1 MGIWLPTTEAEIE
14 TVLFSGTAPEG
25 HFLDFKRELGS
36 TPGSRKE
43 TAQDI
48 ASFALDGGVL
58 IVGVDEP
65 DPGSYKLSPQPLAD
79 LSERAE
85 QIAANRPDPGLYVR
99 TTVIPSRDN
108 PGVGYLVVEVP
119 PSPAAPH
126 MVDGRYWGRSERT
139 KRQLNDAEV
148 ARFHAARTVSDRK
161 VVDALN
167 EELLREPQPVPASRM
182 FFVAEPLVAH
192 EGLARTFVR
201 GAPSLVRELVHGQ
214 EHRVPSSV
222 REHSPTTWDL
232 SASVRRS
239 KGIALTS
246 LADGR
251 KSPPEDFLAETA
263 TDIEVQTSGAIR
275 GLMSRLTYREEHPRV
290 PEGTKRVIESL
301 PIAWSHRLVAWAG
314 ALGKELEYRGP
325 WGFGVHLYGL
335 EGVSA
340 GPQDE
345 RGRSILT
352 SRSLP
357 VYEAASFQSTTTAS
371 FQEVHDAPHAIVDR
385 LVGDFVHS
393 LGVSNRYP
401 DCFPHQ

>member
-14 TVLFSGTAPEG
+14 TVTSAGTAPEG

-65 DPGSYKLSPQPLAD
+65 EPGTYKLSPQPLSD

-99 TTVIPSRDN
+99 TAIIPSRDN
-108 PGVGYLVVEVP
+108 PSAGYLVVEVP

-148 ARFHAARTVSDRK
+148 ARFHAARARSDTK
-161 VVDALN
+161 VLEALE
-167 EELLREPQPVPASRM
+167 EELARDPEPRPASRM
-182 FFVAEPLVAH
+182 LFVAEPLVADG
-192 EGLARTFVR
+192 GLARSFVR
-201 GAPSLVRELVHGQ
+201 GPQTAVRELTQGV
-214 EHRVPSSV
+214 ENRVPGSV
-222 REHSPTTWDL
+222 REYSPTPWEL
-232 SASVRRS
+232 STSVRRA
-239 KGIALTS
+239 KGIALTG
-246 LADGR
+246 LAEGR
-251 KSPPEDFLAETA
+251 KSPSEAFLSETA

-275 GLMSRLTYREEHPRV
+275 GVMSRLTYLEEHPRV
-290 PEGTKRVIESL
+290 PEGTKRVIEGL

-314 ALGKELEYRGP
+314 TLGEQLMYRGP

-335 EGVSA
+335 EGVCA
-340 GPQDE
+340 APRDE
-345 RGRSILT
+345 RGMRILS

-357 VYEAASFQSTTTAS
+357 VYEVATFQSTTTAS
-371 FQEVHDAPHAIVDR
+371 FQEIQDDPLAIVDR
-385 LVGDFVHS
+385 LIGDFIHS
-393 LGVSNRYP
+393 LGVSSRYP
-401 DCFPHQ
+401 DCFPGQ

>member
-14 TVLFSGTAPEG
+14 AVLFSGTAPEG

-58 IVGVDEP
+58 IIGVDEP
-65 DPGSYKLSPQPLAD
+65 RSGGYTLSPQPLAD

-99 TTVIPSRDN
+99 TTVIPSSNQPD
-108 PGVGYLVVEVP
+108 VGYLVIEVP

-139 KRQLNDAEV
+139 KRLLNDAEV
-148 ARFHAARTVSDRK
+148 ARFHAARTLSDRQ
-161 VVDALN
+161 VVEALN
-167 EELLREPQPVPASRM
+167 EELARDPRPRPESRM
-182 FFVAEPLVAH
+182 LFVAEPLAAD
-192 EGLARTFVR
+192 EGLARKFVR
-201 GAPSLVRELVHGQ
+201 GPQTAVRELTQGVENQ
-214 EHRVPSSV
+214 VPGSV
-222 REHSPTTWDL
+222 REYSPTPWEL
-232 SASVRRS
+232 STSVRRA
-239 KGIALTS
+239 KGIALTG
-246 LADGR
+246 LAEGR
-251 KSPPEDFLAETA
+251 KSPPESFLAETA

-275 GLMSRLTYREEHPRV
+275 GVMSRLTYLEEHPRV
-290 PEGTKRVIESL
+290 PEGTKRVIEGL
-301 PIAWSHRLVAWAG
+301 PVAWSHRLIAWAG
-314 ALGKELEYRGP
+314 ALGEQVTYRGP

-340 GPQDE
+340 APRDE
-345 RGRSILT
+345 RGMRILS

-357 VYEAASFQSTTTAS
+357 VYEATTFQSTTTAS
-371 FQEVHDAPHAIVDR
+371 FQEIQDDPRAIVDR
-385 LVGDFVHS
+385 LIGDFIHS
-393 LGVSNRYP
+393 LGVSSRYP
-401 DCFPHQ
+401 DCFPVQ

>member
-14 TVLFSGTAPEG
+14 AVIFSGTAPEG

-65 DPGSYKLSPQPLAD
+65 ESGTYTLSPQPLSD

-99 TTVIPSRDN
+99 TTIIPSHDN
-108 PGVGYLVVEVP
+108 PDAGYLVIEVP
-119 PSPAAPH
+119 ASPAAPH

-148 ARFHAARTVSDRK
+148 ARFHATRTRSDIK
-161 VVDALN
+161 VIEALN
-167 EELLREPQPVPASRM
+167 EELSRDPQPRPESRM
-182 FFVAEPLVAH
+182 FFVAEPLVAD
-192 EGLARTFVR
+192 EGLGRSFVR
-201 GAPSLVRELVHGQ
+201 GGPTLARALAMGYED
-214 EHRVPSSV
+214 RVPESV
-222 REHSPTTWDL
+222 REHSPAPWEL
-232 SASVRRS
+232 SASVRRA
-239 KGIALTS
+239 KGVAFTN
-246 LADGR
+246 LAEGR
-251 KSPPEDFLAETA
+251 KTPSDNFLAEVA
-263 TDIEVQTSGAIR
+263 SDVEIQTTGAIR
-275 GLMSRLTYREEHPRV
+275 GVMSRLTYLEEHPRV
-290 PEGTKRVIESL
+290 PERTKRVFESL

-314 ALGKELEYRGP
+314 ALGEQLEYRGP

-335 EGVSA
+335 EGATA

-345 RGRSILT
+345 RGMRLLS

-357 VYEAASFQSTTTAS
+357 VYEAATYQSTTTAT
-371 FQEVHDAPHAIVDR
+371 FQEIRNEPLAVVDR
-385 LVGDFVHS
+385 LIGDFIHS
-393 LGVSNRYP
+393 LGVSNRYA
-401 DCFPHQ
+401 DCFPRQ

>member
-14 TVLFSGTAPEG
+14 TVTSSGAAPEG

-58 IVGVDEP
+58 IIGVDEP
-65 DPGSYKLSPQPLAD
+65 ESGGYKLSPQPLAD

-99 TTVIPSRDN
+99 TTVIPSHDN

-148 ARFHAARTVSDRK
+148 ARFHAARAVSDRK
-161 VVDALN
+161 VVDALS
-167 EELLREPQPVPASRM
+167 EELKRDPQPLPASRM
-182 FFVAEPLVAH
+182 LFAAEPLVAD
-192 EGLARTFVR
+192 EGLARKFVR
-201 GAPSLVRELVHGQ
+201 GALTAVRELAQGH
-214 EHRVPSSV
+214 EDRVPGSV
-222 REHSPTTWDL
+222 RDHYPTPWDL
-232 SASVRRS
+232 SASVRRAR
-239 KGIALTS
+239 GIALTG

-251 KSPPEDFLAETA
+251 KTPQEDYLVETA
-263 TDIEVQTSGAIR
+263 ADIEVQTTGAIR

-290 PEGTKRVIESL
+290 PEGTMRVIESL

-314 ALGKELEYRGP
+314 ALGEQLGYRGP

-340 GPQDE
+340 APQDE
-345 RGRSILT
+345 RGMRVFS

-357 VYEAASFQSTTTAS
+357 VYEDYSFQSTTTAS
-371 FQEVHDAPHAIVDR
+371 FQEIQDDPLAIVDR
-385 LVGDFVHS
+385 LIGDFIHS
-393 LGVSNRYP
+393 LGVSGRYP
-401 DCFPHQ
+401 DCFPGH

>member
-14 TVLFSGTAPEG
+14 AVIFSGTAPEG

-48 ASFALDGGVL
+48 ASLALDGGVL

-65 DPGSYKLSPQPLAD
+65 EPGTYKLSPQPLAD
-79 LSERAE
+79 ISERAE

-126 MVDGRYWGRSERT
+126 MVEGRYWGRSERT

-148 ARFHAARTVSDRK
+148 ARFHTARAVSDRK

-167 EELLREPQPVPASRM
+167 EELQRDPQPVPASRM
-182 FFVAEPLVAH
+182 LFAAEPLAAD
-192 EGLARTFVR
+192 EGLARKFVR
-201 GAPSLVRELVHGQ
+201 GAPTAVRELAQGH
-214 EHRVPSSV
+214 EDLVPDSV
-222 REHSPTTWDL
+222 RDQHPTPWDL
-232 SASVRRS
+232 SVSARRAR
-239 KGIALTS
+239 GIALTS

-251 KSPPEDFLAETA
+251 KTPQESYLAETA

-301 PIAWSHRLVAWAG
+301 PIAWSHRLVTWAG
-314 ALGKELEYRGP
+314 ALGDQLEYRGP
-325 WGFGVHLYGL
+325 WAFGVHLYGL

-340 GPQDE
+340 APQD
-345 RGRSILT
+345 GRSILT

-371 FQEVHDAPHAIVDR
+371 FREVQNDPHAIVDR
-385 LVGDFVHS
+385 LIGDFVHS
-393 LGVSNRYP
+393 LGVSNRYR
-401 DCFPHQ
+401 DCFPHH